1 MTVYLLMGNEAL
13 GLGALHAGVNFAA
26 GYPGTP
32 STEVLETVAA
42 HNDGSVHVEWSTNEK
57 AALEAAA
64 GASMAGARALVTMKQ
79 VGLNVASDPL
89 MTLSYLGCK
98 GGLVLVVA
106 DDPGPISSQT
116 EQDTRAFGRFAKV
129 PVLDPVSAGECYGV
143 VQDAFEISERYDTP
157 VIVRPT
163 TRVCH
168 ACGTVKTR
176 GGVADCAPMET
187 FKHPKM
193 AQDDPY
199 WEQFRHEASGF
210 ERDAAR
216 WVVFPKTSRAN
227 HARAEARAAQIA
239 RDFANGWHPN
249 RIEMGGQHHARG
261 TMAFAQRARGAAA
274 AHAAAPAGAA
284 AAGLGAA
291 LGAAAQGAQPF
302 PFGIAAGGVS
312 YHYVKEAL
320 EMAGLD
326 VPLLKVGMPYP
337 FPETLGL
344 EFLDA
349 CEEVLVVEE
358 LDPVIER
365 ELVFLC
371 GRRGWRRAV
380 HGKLDG
386 TFPYEGE
393 QSVEA
398 VLAALER
405 LAGAGNG
412 EGAGGTG
419 NVEGATGAGDGEG
432 DGAGDSESVGNAGG
446 GEGGGAKAALASAG
460 AISPFTKDG
469 GAGENANAG
478 APGERDGTGAAA
490 ADGLVPK
497 PELPARPPVLC
508 AGCPHRASF
517 LAVKRAV
524 GTRKA
529 AFCGDIGCY
538 TLGNAA
544 PLEMVDTCVCMG
556 AGFTVPQGISCA
568 DPETLAF
575 GFVGDSTFF
584 ASGIT
589 GVVNAVY
596 NRHKLVLCVLDNS
609 TTAMTGQQPHPG
621 TGRTLMDVGGGK
633 AAGGAAAGGGTAG
646 GKAGGGAA
654 SGASNAAASGAPD
667 GAALSIP
674 RVLEALDV
682 PCTLVDPFDQ
692 AGAMQAV
699 KDAVGAVDAGGGV
712 RALVFKAP
720 CIYVDPER
728 RAPLFIDQDACVRC
742 HACIDRLGCPALF
755 LEGGA
760 VKIDAALCNGCGLC
774 PQVCPTGAIEAPD
787 AGDAQSDARDA
798 QPNAAA
804 GAKGAGKANT
814 GADTNAGADA
824 DVPAGANA
832 GAPASEGAEGGG
844 HAHA

>member
-13 GLGALHAGVNFAA
+13 GLGALHAGVNFAT

-32 STEVLETVAA
+32 STEVLETVAK
-42 HNDGSVHVEWSTNEK
+42 HNDGTVRVEWAVNEK

-64 GASMAGARALVTMKQ
+64 GASMAGARTLVTMKQ

-116 EQDTRAFGRFAKV
+116 EQDTRVFGQFAKV
-129 PVLDPVSAGECYGV
+129 PVLDPVSAGECYGI

-176 GGVADCAPMET
+176 GGAADCAPAET
-187 FKHPKM
+187 FKHVGLEH
-193 AQDDPY
+193 DDPY
-199 WEQFRHEASGF
+199 WEQFRHVPSGF
-210 ERDAAR
+210 ERDTAR

-239 RDFANGWHPN
+239 RDFSSGWHPN

-261 TMAFAQRARGAAA
+261 TMAFAQRTGR
-274 AHAAAPAGAA
+274 
-284 AAGLGAA
+284 
-291 LGAAAQGAQPF
+291 F
-302 PFGIAAGGVS
+302 SFGIAAGGVS

-358 LDPVIER
+358 LDPAIER

-371 GRRGWRRAV
+371 GRRGWKRTV

-405 LAGAGNG
+405 LAGESAAGSKDAVSPFTRDDDAD
-412 EGAGGTG
+412 EGAGAGTHAG
-419 NVEGATGAGDGEG
+419 TQSEKGAAGSADGE
-432 DGAGDSESVGNAGG
+432 
-446 GEGGGAKAALASAG
+446 
-460 AISPFTKDG
+460 
-469 GAGENANAG
+469 
-478 APGERDGTGAAA
+478 A
-490 ADGLVPK
+490 ADGAMPK

-556 AGFTVPQGISCA
+556 AGFTVPQGISCT

-621 TGRTLMDVGGGK
+621 TGRTLMEV
-633 AAGGAAAGGGTAG
+633 AG
-646 GKAGGGAA
+646 GKASGDGAGG
-654 SGASNAAASGAPD
+654 SGAGTAPD

-682 PCTLVDPFDQ
+682 PCTTVNPFDQ
-692 AGAMQAV
+692 DAAMQAV
-699 KDAVGAVDAGGGV
+699 KDAVAAIDAGSGV
-712 RALVFKAP
+712 RAIVFKAP
-720 CIYVDPER
+720 CIYVDSER
-728 RAPLFIDQDACVRC
+728 RPPLFIDQDACVRC
-742 HACIDRLGCPALF
+742 HACIDRLGCPAIYI
-755 LEGGA
+755 EDGA
-760 VKIDAALCNGCGLC
+760 VKIDEALCNGCGLC
-774 PQVCPTGAIEAPD
+774 PQVCPTGAIKTMD
-787 AGDAQSDARDA
+787 AGTGNGV
-798 QPNAAA
+798 P
-804 GAKGAGKANT
+804 GAS
-814 GADTNAGADA
+814 
-824 DVPAGANA
+824 AGANA
-832 GAPASEGAEGGG
+832 GSAATDADAGTEGGH
-844 HAHA
+844 HARA

>member
-13 GLGALHAGVNFAA
+13 GLGALHAGVNFAS

-32 STEVLETVAA
+32 STEVLETIAA
-42 HNDGSVHVEWSTNEK
+42 HADGAVHVEWSTNEK

-116 EQDTRAFGRFAKV
+116 EQDTRVFGRFAKV
-129 PVLDPVSAGECYGV
+129 PVLDPVSAGECYGI
-143 VQDAFEISERYDTP
+143 VQDAFEISERYGTP

-176 GGVADCAPMET
+176 GGAADCAPAET
-187 FKHPKM
+187 FKHVGLEH
-193 AQDDPY
+193 DDPY
-199 WEQFRHEASGF
+199 WEQFRHAPSGF

-227 HARAEARAAQIA
+227 HARAEKRAAQIA
-239 RDFANGWHPN
+239 RDFSNGWHPN
-249 RIEMGGQHHARG
+249 RIEMGGQHHVRG
-261 TMAFAQRARGAAA
+261 TMAFAQRAG
-274 AHAAAPAGAA
+274 AGAA
-284 AAGLGAA
+284 ALGA
-291 LGAAAQGAQPF
+291 GASAGGVGAGAGAGASAGAGAGATTPPF

-349 CEEVLVVEE
+349 CAELLVVEE
-358 LDPVIER
+358 LDPTIER

-371 GRRGWRRAV
+371 GRRGWKRTV

-386 TFPYEGE
+386 TFAYEGE

-398 VLAALER
+398 VLAALEK
-405 LAGAGNG
+405 LAG
-412 EGAGGTG
+412 GA
-419 NVEGATGAGDGEG
+419 DGEADDA
-432 DGAGDSESVGNAGG
+432 DGEAG
-446 GEGGGAKAALASAG
+446 
-460 AISPFTKDG
+460 
-469 GAGENANAG
+469 
-478 APGERDGTGAAA
+478 A
-490 ADGLVPK
+490 ADGETDGALPK

-568 DPETLAF
+568 DPDTLAF

-621 TGRTLMDVGGGK
+621 TGRTLMEV
-633 AAGGAAAGGGTAG
+633 AGGAAA
-646 GKAGGGAA
+646 KAG
-654 SGASNAAASGAPD
+654 AAASTNAANGAGNGEAHGGAPDGAGKTHGGAPD

-682 PCTLVDPFDQ
+682 PCTVVNPFDQ

-699 KDAVGAVDAGGGV
+699 KDAVAAIDAGGGV
-712 RALVFKAP
+712 RAIVFKAP
-720 CIYVDPER
+720 CIYVDPEKR
-728 RAPLFIDQDACVRC
+728 PALFIDQGECVRC
-742 HACIDRLGCPALF
+742 HACIDRLGCPAIF
-755 LEGGA
+755 IEDGA
-760 VKIDAALCNGCGLC
+760 VRIDAALCNGCGLC
-774 PQVCPTGAIEAPD
+774 PQVCPTGAI
-787 AGDAQSDARDA
+787 
-798 QPNAAA
+798 
-804 GAKGAGKANT
+804 K
-814 GADTNAGADA
+814 
-824 DVPAGANA
+824 
-832 GAPASEGAEGGG
+832 APAPAPAPAPTEGGH
-844 HAHA
+844 HA